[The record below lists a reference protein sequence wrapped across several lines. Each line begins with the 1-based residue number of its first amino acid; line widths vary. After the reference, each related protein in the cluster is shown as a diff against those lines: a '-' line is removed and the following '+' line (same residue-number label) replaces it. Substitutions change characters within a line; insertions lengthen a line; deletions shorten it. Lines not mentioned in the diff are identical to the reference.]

1 MTAMLLFV
9 RPVSAS
15 LLAAFWRCA
24 FTSLCLALA
33 ACGGSAD
40 APPPPEVGPVLPLAP
55 MITLQ
60 PANQT
65 VTVGQAV
72 TFTVAATGTAP
83 LTYQWQRNGVAIAGA
98 TSTAFSLATTALGDS
113 GATFRAVVSNV
124 AGSATSNNA
133 TLTVSAAAPVL
144 TIAPQPA
151 SISVTAGTSASFTVG
166 GTCSAGT
173 LNIRWQRSPAAP
185 AAPAFVDIAGAT
197 AATLNVMTTI
207 ADNGSLFRA
216 VLDCGGQSSTT
227 SAVATLTV
235 TAPGSVT
242 LSLLPIV
249 GVRDQAQILG
259 ASAIDQD
266 LGGSF
271 TFAMLTGV
279 KRLSADLTTII
290 PVAGGQSTGSADGPA
305 TTASF
310 NQPRGLTQDSTGVI
324 YVADSGNNTIRRIAL
339 DGTVTTIAG
348 SPGVSGS
355 TDGTGNV
362 ARFSTPSGIAFG
374 PDGDLYVA
382 DLNNSLIRRVTVAGV
397 VTTYAGSTSG
407 YLDGPAA
414 SARFT
419 SPFGI
424 AVAANGD
431 VLVSDR
437 SDNRI
442 RRVLRAGNTAGLV
455 ETLAGNGT
463 FNSADADG
471 VGVAAT
477 IASPSGM
484 VLRGNTLTVR
494 DGIGL
499 LRQVDLVTANVT
511 TAAGSRTAAGGF
523 VDGPIATA
531 QIRDLGTGVT
541 TAPGGGFLIAD
552 DLSIRSVSAT
562 GTVLTI
568 ASRNSPG
575 VTPTG
580 IGTLLQQPFILA
592 TNRFSSLTVDGAGH
606 VVVADNGTAQVR
618 RIDASGNVTL
628 AAGLTGGFAGVIDG
642 TRSGAQFVDLGT
654 AIASAG
660 AGVTYVADDFVLRR
674 IGADNVVTTIAGSTS
689 TFGAVDGNATTARF
703 NRIFGLAV
711 GPTGD
716 VFAADGGNSAVRRID
731 GAGNVT
737 TYAGVLGQSAHVDGP
752 IASARFISP
761 RQLAFA
767 PDGSLYV
774 ADYAFGGGFIRKIT
788 ADGSTVSTVNA
799 ALGQVLTLTVD
810 SAGTIYYS
818 DPQGLWMLPS
828 GAAAATLLIPVSNG
842 ANVLGTSPRVVP
854 PVSLAVLGPKQI
866 VMISNGQ
873 LLVATLP

>member
-1 MTAMLLFV
+1 MTAMLLFA
-9 RPVSAS
+9 RPVSSS

-24 FTSLCLALA
+24 FASLCLVIA

-40 APPPPEVGPVLPLAP
+40 APPPPEVGPVLPVAP

-98 TSTAFSLATTALGDS
+98 TATAFSLATTALGDS

-166 GTCSAGT
+166 GTCSSGT
-173 LNIRWQRSPAAP
+173 LDIRWQRSPAAP
-185 AAPAFVDIAGAT
+185 AAAAFVDIAGAT

-216 VLDCGGQSSTT
+216 VLDCSGQSSTT

-249 GVRDQAQILG
+249 GLRDQAQILG

-266 LGGSF
+266 PGGSF
-271 TFAMLTGV
+271 TFAMLTGI
-279 KRLSADLTTII
+279 KRLSADLTTIT

-305 TTASF
+305 TTAGF
-310 NQPRGLTQDSTGVI
+310 NQPLGLTQDAAGVI

-355 TDGTGNV
+355 ADGTGAA
-362 ARFSTPSGIAFG
+362 ARFSKPSGIAFG

-382 DLNNSLIRRVTVAGV
+382 DLNNSLIRRVTVAGI
-397 VTTYAGSTSG
+397 VTTYAGSTVGG

-414 SARFT
+414 SAKFR

-431 VLVSDR
+431 VLVSDV
-437 SDNRI
+437 SDHRI
-442 RRVLRAGNTAGLV
+442 RRVRRAGNTAGAV

-463 FNSADADG
+463 VNSADVDG
-471 VGVAAT
+471 VGTAAT
-477 IASPSGM
+477 ISGPTGM

-499 LRQVDLVTANVT
+499 LRQVDLVAANVT

-541 TAPGGGFLIAD
+541 TALGGGFIIAD
-552 DLSIRSVSAT
+552 DVSIRSVSAS
-562 GTVLTI
+562 GAVLTI

-592 TNRFSSLTVDGAGH
+592 SFSSLTVDTGGR
-606 VVVADNGTAQVR
+606 VVVADNGTRQLR

-642 TRSGAQFVDLGT
+642 TRTGAQFVDLGT

-703 NRIFGLAV
+703 NRIFGLAL

-716 VFAADGGNSAVRRID
+716 VFAGDGGNSAVRRID
-731 GAGNVT
+731 AAGNVT

-752 IASARFISP
+752 IASARFIFP

-774 ADYAFGGGFIRKIT
+774 ADYAFGGGVIRKIT

-854 PVSLAVLGPKQI
+854 PGSLAMLGPKRI